1 MRDVAGHGD
10 RAGGRKKTGK
20 ISLNRRLAPV
30 GLEGIKDQRG
40 GGEASART
48 ALRKTVSRRLG
59 LAWHTP
65 DRIFLFYSNC
75 ID

>member
-1 MRDVAGHGD
+1 MRDVSGHGD

-20 ISLNRRLAPV
+20 MSLNRRLAPLG

-48 ALRKTVSRRLG
+48 ALRKTVSRRLDLG
-59 LAWHTP
+59 LGGGTP
-65 DRIFLFYSNC
+65 DRIF
-75 ID
+75 